1 MSSVEHT
8 TRKTIL
14 GSMEAAIRLPRGSID
29 SVVYDYLS
37 TYVYVVIED
46 KINLAVCLTS
56 YRSVRNANGG
66 R

>member
-8 TRKTIL
+8 TRKIIL
-14 GSMEAAIRLPRGSID
+14 GSMEAALRLPLGSID
-29 SVVYDYLS
+29 SVVYDYLN
-37 TYVYVVIED
+37 TYVYDVIED